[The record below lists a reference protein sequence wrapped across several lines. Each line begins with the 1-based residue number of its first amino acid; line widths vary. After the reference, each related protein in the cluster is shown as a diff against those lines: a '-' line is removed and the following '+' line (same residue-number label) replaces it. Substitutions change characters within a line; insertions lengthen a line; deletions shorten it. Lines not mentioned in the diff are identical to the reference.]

1 MFEHRHQRLAPR
13 EVFHRR
19 LVTSGV
25 VGLVLVAISLAVGI
39 AGYAWLEGL
48 AFIDAF
54 LNASMILSGM
64 GPLFN
69 PQTTAGKVFA
79 GLYALYSGFAVLAIA
94 AIMFAPVLHRV
105 MHRFHLEEQDPDKPA
120 KSRATRNSGA
130 SETNR

>member
-79 GLYALYSGFAVLAIA
+79 GFTRSTRA
-94 AIMFAPVLHRV
+94 
-105 MHRFHLEEQDPDKPA
+105 
-120 KSRATRNSGA
+120 SRCSPSRRSCSRPCCTA
-130 SETNR
+130 